1 MKAQAL
7 DRPHYLRYVR
17 GSGLRSTQQGANTMV
32 ERFIEFIQRSRKRL
46 IAAAVVAALYAV
58 SGFFL
63 APWLLKEQAAEV
75 FQERFGAE
83 LQFARVAVNPFALS
97 VTLDGLH
104 LSDPNTRQV
113 VGVDQIY
120 VNFQLSS
127 LFRWALTFAEL
138 RITQPTIAL
147 SRDAS
152 GKLNTDFLFAGDQA
166 EADESP
172 DSADGAIPRLLIQDF
187 RIEALAVDWRDELPA
202 EVVST
207 RFGPASIDI
216 EALSTLPYKAGQ
228 QRVVIEAEQFG
239 SLSWTG
245 SLELNPLM
253 SSGSAA
259 LEGARFPLVSAYLRH
274 DLGFDIADGR
284 ARVALQYDIQ
294 TQPDGTV
301 SLRLSDA
308 ALGVSDLQVA
318 VFRPDTADHGSR
330 VLVLPSLSVSVD
342 ELLWPEQRVR
352 VALVNLV
359 GGDLNLSRD
368 DSGALNIDP
377 AASSSNDPGAT
388 PVQSATSAGAAG
400 TPDIPWNVVVDLLS
414 VEDFA
419 LNWQDRGI
427 SPAATAGID
436 NIKLRVSDIT
446 NEPNQRMP
454 MTLSLEARQGGSAAV
469 DGTVQVLPALAYDL
483 AVEFDK
489 LALGNA
495 QPYITPFADLVID
508 SGHLSIDAQL
518 SGSSAQPLYLDGSVT
533 VAELDVIQASA
544 GSTLGSWE
552 AMRADQLVLDSAANS
567 LSVSELVFERP
578 YADILISEA
587 GVLNLGQVEK
597 TATPENAASAM
608 SGAQDGAPASTEAR
622 VNDTSTHQ
630 AEQAQAAELAVTVG
644 RVVVDEG
651 AADFA
656 DLSLPLPFAAHITD
670 FNGEMTTLSSASTQ
684 PSSLAFE
691 GAVDEY
697 GLVRVTGDISAL
709 DPTQFTDV
717 DVRFQNIQIPKFTAY
732 SIPLAGH
739 EISQGALD
747 LDLGYSLDDGQL
759 VGRNNIVLRNFELG
773 DKVPHPDAADLP
785 LGLAVALLKDV
796 DGKIDIDLPVKGD
809 VNDPEFGYGGVVGK
823 ALANLIVKIVASPFM
838 LLGNLVGADAG
849 DLDSLVFYP
858 GRSDVTPPE
867 LEKLAKL
874 TEALALRPEL
884 ALQIPG
890 TYARTLD
897 TIALQRTQLDAR
909 VAELMS
915 QVESADEMY
924 ALRKRRALESLIIE
938 STADPTVLQEMQA
951 GFTSQPEDDADPQ
964 LDELAYVSHLEAVLL
979 DAQQVTD
986 ASLSAL
992 GTARATA
999 IQTALLA
1006 IDPTLAPRLILT
1018 ELAEAPADEG
1028 KQVVMRVSLLVN
1040 GRD

>member
-1 MKAQAL
+1 
-7 DRPHYLRYVR
+7 
-17 GSGLRSTQQGANTMV
+17 MV

-46 IAAAVVAALYAV
+46 IAATVVTALYAV

-97 VTLDGLH
+97 VTLDGLQ

-127 LFRWALTFAEL
+127 LFRWAFTFAEL

-152 GKLNTDFLFAGDQA
+152 GKLNTDFLLAGDQA
-166 EADESP
+166 EAEEIP

-207 RFGPASIDI
+207 RFGPASINI
-216 EALSTLPYKAGQ
+216 EALSTLPDKTGQ
-228 QRVVIEAEQFG
+228 QQVVIEAEQFG

-259 LEGARFPLVSAYLRH
+259 LEGARFPLMSAYLRH
-274 DLGFDIADGR
+274 DLGFDIADGS
-284 ARVALQYDIQ
+284 ARVALQYDIE
-294 TQPDGTV
+294 TQPDGAV

-330 VLVLPSLSVSVD
+330 VLVLPSLAVSVD

-352 VALVNLV
+352 VASVNLV
-359 GGDLNLSRD
+359 GGELNLSQN
-368 DSGALNIDP
+368 DSGALNIDT
-377 AASSSNDPGAT
+377 AASSSNDPEAT
-388 PVQSATSAGAAG
+388 PVQSATSASAVG
-400 TPDIPWNVVVDLLS
+400 TPDIPWDVLVDLLS

-419 LNWQDRGI
+419 LNWLDRGV

-436 NIKLRVSDIT
+436 NIKLRVTDIT
-446 NEPNQRMP
+446 NEPEQRMP
-454 MTLSLEARQGGSAAV
+454 VALSLEARQGGSAAV
-469 DGTVQVLPALAYDL
+469 DGTVQLLPALAYDL
-483 AVEFDK
+483 AVEVDK

-518 SGSSAQPLYLDGSVT
+518 SGSSDQPLYLEGSVT
-533 VAELDVIQASA
+533 VAELDVIQGSA

-567 LSVSELVFERP
+567 LSVSELIFERP

-587 GVLNLGQVEK
+587 GVLNVGQVEK
-597 TATPENAASAM
+597 TATPENVASAM
-608 SGAQDGAPASTEAR
+608 SGLQDGAPDSTEAR
-622 VNDTSTHQ
+622 LDATSTHR
-630 AEQAQAAELAVTVG
+630 AELAVTVG
-644 RVVVDEG
+644 RVVVNDG

-670 FNGEMTTLSSASTQ
+670 LNGEMTTLSSASTQ

-890 TYARTLD
+890 TYARNLD
-897 TIALQRTQLDAR
+897 TVALQRIQLDAQ

-915 QVESADEMY
+915 QEESADEMY
-924 ALRKRRALESLIIE
+924 ALRKRRALESLIIA
-938 STADPTVLQEMQA
+938 STADPTALQEMQA
-951 GFTSQPEDDADPQ
+951 GFTSQPEDDANPQ
-964 LDELAYVSHLEAVLL
+964 LDELAYASHLEAILL
-979 DAQQVTD
+979 DAQQVSD

-999 IQTALLA
+999 IQAALLA
-1006 IDPTLAPRLILT
+1006 IDPTLAPRLILK
-1018 ELAEAPADEG
+1018 ELAEAPADDGE
-1028 KQVVMRVSLLVN
+1028 QVVMRVSLLVN

>member
-1 MKAQAL
+1 
-7 DRPHYLRYVR
+7 
-17 GSGLRSTQQGANTMV
+17 MV

-216 EALSTLPYKAGQ
+216 EALSTLPDKAGQ

-352 VALVNLV
+352 VASVNLV

-436 NIKLRVSDIT
+436 NIKLRVTDIT

-915 QVESADEMY
+915 QEESADEMY

>member
-1 MKAQAL
+1 
-7 DRPHYLRYVR
+7 
-17 GSGLRSTQQGANTMV
+17 MV

-46 IAAAVVAALYAV
+46 IAAAVVTALYAV

-207 RFGPASIDI
+207 RFGPASITI
-216 EALSTLPYKAGQ
+216 EALSTLPDKAGQ
-228 QRVVIEAEQFG
+228 QQVVIEAEQFG

-352 VALVNLV
+352 VASVNLV

-377 AASSSNDPGAT
+377 AASSSNDPEAT

-436 NIKLRVSDIT
+436 NIKLRVTDIT

-483 AVEFDK
+483 AVEVDK

-915 QVESADEMY
+915 QEESADEMY

-1028 KQVVMRVSLLVN
+1028 EQVVMRVSLLVN

>member
-1 MKAQAL
+1 
-7 DRPHYLRYVR
+7 
-17 GSGLRSTQQGANTMV
+17 MV

-46 IAAAVVAALYAV
+46 IAAAVVTALYAV

-216 EALSTLPYKAGQ
+216 EALSTLPDKAGQ

-352 VALVNLV
+352 VASVNLV

-436 NIKLRVSDIT
+436 NIKLRVTDIT

-567 LSVSELVFERP
+567 LSVSELIFERP

-915 QVESADEMY
+915 QEESADEMY

>member
-1 MKAQAL
+1 M
-7 DRPHYLRYVR
+7 
-17 GSGLRSTQQGANTMV
+17 RSTQQGTNTVV

-46 IAAAVVAALYAV
+46 IAAAVLTALYAV

-63 APWLLKEQAAEV
+63 APWLLREQAAEV
-75 FQERFGAE
+75 FRERFGAE
-83 LQFARVAVNPFALS
+83 LQFSRVAINPFALS
-97 VTLDGLH
+97 VSLDGLQ
-104 LSDPNTRQV
+104 LSDPDSRQV
-113 VGVDQIY
+113 VGVGQIY

-127 LFRWALTFAEL
+127 LFRWAFTFAEL
-138 RITQPTIAL
+138 RISQPTIAL

-152 GKLNTDFLFAGDQA
+152 GKLNTDFLFSGDQA
-166 EADESP
+166 KAEETP
-172 DSADGAIPRLLIQDF
+172 ESADGAIPRLLIQDF
-187 RIEALAVDWRDELPA
+187 RIEALAVDWRDEVPA
-202 EVVST
+202 EVLST
-207 RFGPASIDI
+207 RFGPASINI
-216 EALSTLPYKAGQ
+216 EALSTLPDKTGQ
-228 QRVVIEAEQFG
+228 QQVVIEAEQFG
-239 SLSWTG
+239 SLSWAG

-274 DLGFDIADGR
+274 DLGFDIADGS

-294 TQPDGTV
+294 TQPDGAI
-301 SLRLSDA
+301 SLRVSDA
-308 ALGVSDLQVA
+308 ALGVSDLQVT
-318 VFRPDTADHGSR
+318 VFRPDTADHGSQ

-342 ELLWPEQRVR
+342 ELLWPEQRLR
-352 VALVNLV
+352 VASVNLI
-359 GGDLNLSRD
+359 GGELSLSQNE
-368 DSGALNIDP
+368 SGALNIDP
-377 AASSSNDPGAT
+377 ASDRSETAESGL
-388 PVQSATSAGAAG
+388 VQSAADASAAGA
-400 TPDIPWNVVVDLLS
+400 PEIPWHVAVDLLA

-419 LNWQDRGI
+419 LNWLDRGV
-427 SPAATAGID
+427 SPAATAGLD
-436 NIKLRVSDIT
+436 NVTLRVTDIT
-446 NEPNQRMP
+446 TEPAQRMP
-454 MTLSLEARQGGSAAV
+454 VTLSLEARQGGFAAV
-469 DGTVQVLPALAYDL
+469 DGTVQLLPTIAYDV
-483 AVEFDK
+483 AVEVDK

-495 QPYITPFADLVID
+495 QPYVTPVTDLVIG

-518 SGSSAQPLYLDGSVT
+518 SGSSVQPLFLDGAVT

-552 AMRADQLVLDSAANS
+552 TMRADQVVLDSAANS

-587 GVLNLGQVEK
+587 GVLNLGQLEK
-597 TATPENAASAM
+597 TAVPESPPSPM
-608 SGAQDGAPASTEAR
+608 SGAQDGLPASTEAGL
-622 VNDTSTHQ
+622 DAGSTHQ
-630 AEQAQAAELAVTVG
+630 AEQAQTAELAVTVG
-644 RVVVDEG
+644 RVVVDDG

-796 DGKIDIDLPVKGD
+796 EGKIDIDLPVKGD
-809 VNDPEFGYGGVVGK
+809 VDDPEFGYGSIVGK

-849 DLDSLVFYP
+849 DLDSLAFYP

-867 LEKLAKL
+867 MEKLAKL

-890 TYARTLD
+890 TYARILD
-897 TIALQRTQLDAR
+897 TIALQRAQLDAR

-915 QVESADEMY
+915 QEQSADDMY
-924 ALRKRRALESLIIE
+924 ALRKRRALESLVIE
-938 STADPTVLQEMQA
+938 STTDPTALLEMQA
-951 GFTSQPEDDADPQ
+951 GFTSQSGDDADPQ

-979 DAQQVTD
+979 AAQQVSD
-986 ASLSAL
+986 ASLTAL

-999 IQTALLA
+999 IQRALLTV
-1006 IDPTLAPRLILT
+1006 DPTLESRLILT
-1018 ELAEAPADEG
+1018 DLAEDPANEG
-1028 KQVVMRVSLLVN
+1028 EQVVMRVSLLVN